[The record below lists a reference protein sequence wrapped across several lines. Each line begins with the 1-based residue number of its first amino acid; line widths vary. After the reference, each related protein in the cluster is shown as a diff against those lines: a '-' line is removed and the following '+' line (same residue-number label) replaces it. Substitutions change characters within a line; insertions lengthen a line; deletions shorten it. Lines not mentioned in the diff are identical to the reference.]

1 MSLSFFANKAIDHL
15 DDQIEDLCLQ
25 QLRILHH
32 QKEFL
37 DQIELIVNLI
47 MKEAAVTR
55 VYPRKELT
63 SLQLEFE
70 PHERRINEQLKQIAE
85 EMYVLYTF
93 KNETEQEIR
102 EAEIYEELQKLP
114 IYDDIYDKVKKRTK
128 TKKTRGGR

>member
-1 MSLSFFANKAIDHL
+1 MTLSFFAKKAIGYF
-15 DDQIEDLCLQ
+15 DDQIEDLRSQ
-25 QLRILHH
+25 QLSILHR
-32 QKEFL
+32 KEFL

-47 MKEAAVTR
+47 MKEAAATTR
-55 VYPRKELT
+55 VYPRKELM

-114 IYDDIYDKVKKRTK
+114 IYDDIYDKVKNKKRTK
-128 TKKTRGGR
+128 RRSQL